1 MSFSKELKFGAILV
15 AAVGMSATAALAS
28 PGSGVTADTP
38 LVTAN
43 LNESRHINSDR
54 VKLQTKGRTN
64 VRVQKLTFG
73 ANSFSGWHHHPGI
86 VIVAVQSGIVTLT
99 DSNCGETSYG
109 PGHPNGSVFVE
120 GQDSAQQASSVAG
133 AVVYVT
139 YVAPSADP
147 VDFRDEN
154 DPPACAL

>member
-1 MSFSKELKFGAILV
+1 MSYSKGLKF
-15 AAVGMSATAALAS
+15 AAVLGIALVGMSAPAALAS
-28 PGSGVTADTP
+28 PGSGISSENLVTAD
-38 LVTAN
+38 

-54 VKLQTKGRTN
+54 VKFQTKGRTN

-120 GQDSAQQASSVAG
+120 GHDSAQQASSVAG